1 MSTPDPQRVRDPAS
15 DQRSPGPYPPQ
26 SSPPRGHPVP
36 LSPRSL
42 PQHITFLLSAHSQTR
57 GRWATREKEPGRQ
70 RGVGGNHTRQIL
82 EALREKQP
90 EQTMAGADGLRRESG
105 KEGGGESH
113 QRAEGRDLAEPTEA
127 LARSSPTGPLL
138 WQRAT
143 QTRASQST
151 EALPTTVRSSVPP
164 ALAGHLLSTYF
175 AMWLLRDNGFK
186 VINATSLRYSLQAPL
201 LWFCP

>member
-42 PQHITFLLSAHSQTR
+42 PQHITFLLSVHSQAG
-57 GRWATREKEPGRQ
+57 GRWATRAKEPGRQ

-105 KEGGGESH
+105 KEGGGSPIREQKVGTWQSPRRPWPGLLQQGLSYGKGPH
-113 QRAEGRDLAEPTEA
+113 RHGHHSPLRPTPPQSGA
-127 LARSSPTGPLL
+127 QCPLP
-138 WQRAT
+138 WQGIFSRPI
-143 QTRASQST
+143 
-151 EALPTTVRSSVPP
+151 LPCGFYETTVLRS
-164 ALAGHLLSTYF
+164 
-175 AMWLLRDNGFK
+175 
-186 VINATSLRYSLQAPL
+186 
-201 LWFCP
+201 